1 MGAGNHVSF
10 YGNLTRDP
18 ELKVTKNNKSVTS
31 FSIAVNDWKDTI
43 FINCE
48 AWGKQAE
55 SIAEYCVKGS
65 PVIVEG
71 ALKENKYTKQDG
83 TEVDN
88 FKVWVSSFKFAG
100 KAEGGKK
107 KENQG
112 EAYDPNEKAEDQV
125 AEEKKDKEKFE
136 NEMKKDN
143 FYKPEEGVAEPDV
156 PF

>member
-71 ALKENKYTKQDG
+71 ALKKNEFQKQDG
-83 TEVDN
+83 TQVDSY
-88 FKVWVSSFKFAG
+88 KVWVSSFKFAG

>member
-10 YGNLTRDP
+10 FGNLTRDP

-31 FSIAVNDWKDTI
+31 FSIAVNDWKDTL